1 MVWSRSNALAI
12 IVCVVLP
19 ACRTKKGL
27 SKSSQVK
34 KSSRRLEGEDS
45 IFTSLSENIIRDDVR
60 EQYAAQR
67 EEQQYVESE
76 SVKKRKKGSGR
87 VKRLSRKQK
96 KAFVC
101 ECARQQE
108 AKLVD
113 IPVPLNVKP
122 LSDFFDNEKAGFADS
137 VMLGYTTDQSLDE
150 IADFYQQEMERHG
163 WRCLTSFS
171 GVEYLMHFAKPKRF
185 CSISLRSHAGKR
197 ADSGIFIVTGSARTV

>member
-1 MVWSRSNALAI
+1 VLAI
-12 IVCVVLP
+12 MVCIFLP

-27 SKSSQVK
+27 SKSSYVK
-34 KSSRRLEGEDS
+34 KSSQRSEGEDS

-60 EQYAAQR
+60 EQYAAQCEKKR
-67 EEQQYVESE
+67 CIESE

-87 VKRLSRKQK
+87 AKRLSRKQK
-96 KAFVC
+96 KAVVR
-101 ECARQQE
+101 EYARQQE

-122 LSDFFDNEKAGFADS
+122 LSVFFDNEKAGFADS

-150 IADFYQQEMERHG
+150 IADFYQQGMERHG

-171 GVEYLMHFAKPKRF
+171 GVEYLMHFAKPNRF

-197 ADSGIFIVTGSARTV
+197 ADSGIFIVTGLARTV